1 MQFESLKFNSLKFK
15 IILAISL
22 TYLIVAISS
31 GVIFLK
37 TESDY
42 RIKRLDEIR
51 ILLDA
56 VFQQNRTNLANEIF
70 TKNTEALLHSI
81 DEIKKVK
88 HIYHIYAYD
97 NEGNGLVPS
106 GNNTE
111 DSLSSTERQNLI
123 KNFAFDEI
131 VQENIPFAVY
141 ANAVKYLGECPGYIK
156 IFYNMKDFKKE
167 LLINKIIFIVQL
179 SIIFLLFFGILS
191 VLLDRSI
198 IRPASVLRD
207 TINRVSKGNLG
218 EQVDIISNDE
228 IGQIAV
234 DFNAMSVT
242 LFKQH
247 NELVRSSAMVRL
259 IIDNIPQLIFW
270 QDKESRFLGC
280 NKNFVHAIDIDDPD
294 EIIGKTSCDLPVTQ
308 IMPDAFNDII
318 QKVISESKPELHK
331 IEELTLNGEKR
342 YLDANFIP
350 LHNIKGEVESII
362 CSYEDI
368 TERITAQ
375 KEKERQKRV
384 RERRDQLKRLSE
396 YFMTNQERTQ
406 SLMAREL
413 HDQLGQNLTALHL
426 ETVGLSNFLKK
437 DNPEISK
444 RISTMRFLIEKL
456 IDDVRDISLKLRPD
470 ILDRLG
476 LTDALEWYLSDFSK
490 KTDIKTVFKHDS
502 IFRISDTVATAA
514 YRIVQGALSNVMRHA
529 SATQVNVTISTKA
542 KTMRLVIGDNGCGFN
557 VSDVSGKNIK
567 GLGVMIMKER
577 AKLAFASLTIQ
588 SQINKG
594 TKIIVDFENI
604 FKNRET
610 EDD

>member
-1 MQFESLKFNSLKFK
+1 MRFNSLKFK
-15 IILAISL
+15 IIAAISL
-22 TYLIVAISS
+22 TYFVVAISS
-31 GVIFLK
+31 VIIFMK
-37 TESDY
+37 TESNN
-42 RIKRLDEIR
+42 RIKRLEEIR

-70 TKNTEALLHSI
+70 TKNKEALLLSI
-81 DEIKKVK
+81 NEIQKVK
-88 HIYHIYAYD
+88 HISHIYAYD
-97 NEGNGLVPS
+97 DEGNLLLS
-106 GNNTE
+106 DININK
-111 DSLSSTERQNLI
+111 DSLGSAERQDMINSFSFHETEHA
-123 KNFAFDEI
+123 NT
-131 VQENIPFAVY
+131 PFAVY
-141 ANAVKYLGECPGYIK
+141 SNAVKYLGECPGYIK

-167 LLINKIIFIVQL
+167 LRLNRTIFIVQL
-179 SIIFLLFFGILS
+179 SIIFLLFFGILN
-191 VLLDRSI
+191 VLLNRSI

-207 TINRVSKGNLG
+207 TINRVRKGSLG
-218 EQVDIISNDE
+218 EQVNIISNDE

-234 DFNAMSVT
+234 DFNAMSDT

-247 NELVRSSAMVRL
+247 TELVRSSAMLRL

-270 QDKESRFLGC
+270 QDKESYFLGC
-280 NKNFVHAIDIDDPD
+280 NKNFAHAIGIDDPQ
-294 EIIGKTSCDLPVTQ
+294 EIIGKTSYDLSMTQIAQ
-308 IMPDAFNDII
+308 IMPKTFNDII
-318 QKVISESKPELHK
+318 RKVISENKPELHTL
-331 IEELTLNGEKR
+331 EELTLDGEKR

-350 LHNIKGEVESII
+350 LHTTKEDVESII

-384 RERRDQLKRLSE
+384 SERRDQLKRLSE

-426 ETVGLSNFLKK
+426 ETVSLGEFLKK

-444 RISTMRFLIEKL
+444 RISDMRYLIEKL
-456 IDDVRDISLKLRPD
+456 IDDIRDISLKLRPD

-476 LTDALEWYLSDFSK
+476 LTDALEWYLSDFKK
-490 KTDIKTVFKHDS
+490 KTGIRTVFRHDS
-502 IFRISDTVATAA
+502 ISKISDTVATAA
-514 YRIVQGALSNVMRHA
+514 YRIMQGALSNVMRHA
-529 SATQVNVTISTKA
+529 SATQVSVSINTKEKA
-542 KTMRLVIGDNGCGFN
+542 MRLEIGDNGRGFN

-577 AKLAFASLTIQ
+577 AKLAFGNLTIQ
-588 SQINKG
+588 SEIGKG

-604 FKNRET
+604 FKNRVIK
-610 EDD
+610 DD